1 MLAYYGDLPI
11 VTKVLEDNDEVIV
24 ENSKRT
30 PRNEVA
36 RFILE
41 DLDKAISYLA
51 SRGKFNGQR
60 VNREAALLFKSRVAL
75 FEATFLKSIIKEADV
90 YREIIIGREPICLI
104 TVERISVLIVKWIFS

>member
-51 SRGKFNGQR
+51 SLGKFIR
-60 VNREAALLFKSRVAL
+60 HLVNRQPALQFINR
-75 FEATFLKSIIKEADV
+75 
-90 YREIIIGREPICLI
+90 
-104 TVERISVLIVKWIFS
+104 

>member
-1 MLAYYGDLPI
+1 MTIGKFLREKPFRDTMEEYAFTIIFLDKAVTGYENGTITGDAELIKNYIGEGYFFRALCYFRMLAYYGDLPI

-41 DLDKAISYLA
+41 DLDKAFHI
-51 SRGKFNGQR
+51 
-60 VNREAALLFKSRVAL
+60 
-75 FEATFLKSIIKEADV
+75 
-90 YREIIIGREPICLI
+90 
-104 TVERISVLIVKWIFS
+104 